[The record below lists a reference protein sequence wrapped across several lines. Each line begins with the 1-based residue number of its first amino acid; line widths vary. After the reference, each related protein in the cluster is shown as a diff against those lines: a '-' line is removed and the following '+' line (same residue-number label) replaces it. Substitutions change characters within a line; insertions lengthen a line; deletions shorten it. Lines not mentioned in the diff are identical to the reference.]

1 MLAKKSKRPKPSAC
15 RFVVL
20 TTPGIHAAT
29 LAATAAINRMTPR
42 QLATH
47 HMEALKEI
55 LDSGVATT
63 RDYDDETSPFSRP
76 EADRIDTALA
86 RAAEHIAHIRA
97 IVREGAGGAK

>member
-1 MLAKKSKRPKPSAC
+1 MPATKSKRPKPSAC

-29 LAATAAINRMTPR
+29 LDATAAINRMSPR

-55 LDSGVATT
+55 LDNGEANT
-63 RDYDDETSPFSRP
+63 RDYEDENSKFSHY
-76 EADRIDTALA
+76 EAGKIDAALA

-97 IVREGAGGAK
+97 CVREGSGGAS